1 MTTSPRVERP
11 VRVGIFGEI
20 ASADA
25 AIVRLLNAGFAKS
38 EIVVVAP
45 REVKEHFGELHA
57 AEPGGEHARRTATTA
72 GAIGGLIGGIITAA
86 ALIGTGAGAMVV
98 AGPLVAASSAGVL
111 AGGFIG
117 AMMSRGFDKEAA
129 TFYDQAIRDGMIL
142 VGVQCEGADRRD
154 RLATA
159 ERVLH
164 EAGAE
169 PLPLPEG

>member
-1 MTTSPRVERP
+1 MTTSPQVKKP
-11 VRVGIFGEI
+11 VRVGVFDDV

-25 AIVRLLNAGFAKS
+25 AVVRLLNAGFGKP

-45 REVKEHFGELHA
+45 RSVKDHFGDLHA
-57 AEPGGEHARRTATTA
+57 AEPGGEHATRTATTA
-72 GAIGGLIGGIITAA
+72 GTIGGLIGGIVAAA
-86 ALIGTGAGAMVV
+86 ALIGTGAGALVI
-98 AGPLVAASSAGVL
+98 AGPLVAASSAGIL

-129 TFYDQAIRDGMIL
+129 TFYDQAIRGGKIL
-142 VGVQCEGADRRD
+142 VGVQCEGADCRD

-164 EAGAE
+164 EAGAA
-169 PLPLPEG
+169 PLPLREG